1 MIKFLNRT
9 GESGY
14 YHSDASGEWLELSG
28 IPLPDCQGFGV
39 QYAEGTIEDGDKIG
53 LSVQSD
59 STLWAVWVRPVSYT
73 HLDVYK
79 RQCCVC
85 MLLSVS
91 KVSEDYFHR

>member
-28 IPLPDCQGFGV
+28 IPLPDGQGFGV

-59 STLWAVWVRPVSYT
+59 PNLWAEWIGQWDRG
-73 HLDVYK
+73 K
-79 RQCCVC
+79 IRCW
-85 MLLSVS
+85 SV
-91 KVSEDYFHR
+91 